1 MTYNLPVWVSY
12 VIFAVTVIVAGF
24 ILALLLILVCDKVM
38 ASRASHQSVQ
48 ASSTQHSLATDDG
61 LDDVSD
67 VVEDDLSAASV
78 GRDDDTLMSGGD
90 YVRPGSA
97 RQRRH

>member
-1 MTYNLPVWVSY
+1 M
-12 VIFAVTVIVAGF
+12 
-24 ILALLLILVCDKVM
+24 
-38 ASRASHQSVQ
+38 
-48 ASSTQHSLATDDG
+48 
-61 LDDVSD
+61 SD